1 MQKEPLEIM
10 MSVSVVNR
18 LKHLGPP
25 IGRHIEAALASF
37 YAKHKG
43 REALEMAGLSA
54 DEAGPRAM
62 NEDPASTSLK
72 WIIPRD
78 LEVKLSLLG
87 GDKQDVI
94 RAALR
99 HYLSRLNVPEPPR
112 RVSQQLIVPEDLCVS
127 IATVV
132 LERLKAIALH
142 RDVPWSKIL
151 DEALRKYLTD
161 DCLRQKYPAISSY
174 GDCYSEIDQTIS
186 SSGTEVRIKKLP
198 ERLHGHDKDRVVR
211 AALRAVVAENSAITA
226 GIDLKPRYYG
236 ANTSMS
242 NILPQPQSQQPA
254 ARSAPRPRT
263 LAAVSNYKKGA

>member
-1 MQKEPLEIM
+1 MQQEPFEIILSTTLLEK
-10 MSVSVVNR
+10 
-18 LKHLGPP
+18 LWTLGPP
-25 IGRHIEAALASF
+25 LGRHVDAAVAIF
-37 YAKHKG
+37 CAKHKG
-43 REALEMAGLSA
+43 SEALTTLSA
-54 DEAGPRAM
+54 DEAGPHAM
-62 NEDPASTSLK
+62 HEDPASTSLK

-78 LEVKLSLLG
+78 IEAKLSLWG
-87 GDKQDVI
+87 GLKEDVI

-99 HYLSRLNVPEPPR
+99 HYFAGLNVPEPPR
-112 RVSQQLIVPEDLCVS
+112 RVSQQLIIPDDLSVP

-142 RDVPWSKIL
+142 RDVSWQKIL
-151 DEALRKYLTD
+151 DEALREYLTN
-161 DCLRQKYPAISSY
+161 DCLRQKYPAISSF

-186 SSGTEVRIKKLP
+186 SSGTEIRIKKLP
-198 ERLHGHDKDRVVR
+198 DRLHGHDKDRVVR